1 MRQVIQNLITPTTL
15 VFLSMQN
22 EQTSYMCETS
32 LINNLLFNNLC
43 IPSMQRRRLEMDV
56 CLNIPD
62 ESLTVDKEFSRL
74 HSFEGEAGTGFS
86 KQVHIQKSERV
97 RNE

>member
-1 MRQVIQNLITPTTL
+1 MRKMIQNLITHTTL

-32 LINNLLFNNLC
+32 LIKNQLFNNLC
-43 IPSMQRRRLEMDV
+43 IPSMQRTRLEMDV

-74 HSFEGEAGTGFS
+74 HNFEGKAGTGFS
-86 KQVHIQKSERV
+86 KQVHIQKSEQV

>member
-1 MRQVIQNLITPTTL
+1 MRKMIQNLIPRTTL

-74 HSFEGEAGTGFS
+74 HSF
-86 KQVHIQKSERV
+86 
-97 RNE
+97 

>member
-1 MRQVIQNLITPTTL
+1 MRKMIQNLITRTTL
-15 VFLSMQN
+15 MFLSMQN

-32 LINNLLFNNLC
+32 LINNLC
-43 IPSMQRRRLEMDV
+43 IPSMQRTRLQMDV

-74 HSFEGEAGTGFS
+74 HSFEGKAGTGFS